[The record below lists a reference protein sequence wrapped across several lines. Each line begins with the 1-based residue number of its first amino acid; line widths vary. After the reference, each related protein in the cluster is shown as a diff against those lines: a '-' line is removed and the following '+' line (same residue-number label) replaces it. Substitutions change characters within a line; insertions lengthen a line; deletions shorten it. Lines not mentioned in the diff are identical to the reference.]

1 MSNFKNRASE
11 RTDVDWISIIRLGG
25 GTEIPCSIKDVSSSG
40 MKVALSAEVD
50 LPERFNIK
58 VVGRDL
64 VFNVRQAWRRGH
76 FIGLTIQKIGKI
88 PPPKQANNPEATSN
102 TPTSDYNR
110 IGARRNFRE
119 RD

>member
-1 MSNFKNRASE
+1 MSDFKNRASD
-11 RTDVDWISIIRLGG
+11 RTDVDWISIIRLGS
-25 GTEIPCSIKDVSSSG
+25 GTEIPCAIKDVSASG

-50 LPERFNIK
+50 LPETFNIK

-64 VFNVRQAWRRGH
+64 IFNVRQAWRRGH

-88 PPPKQANNPEATSN
+88 PPPKQTSALEAKSS
-102 TPTSDYNR
+102 TPAADYNR
-110 IGARRNFRE
+110 IGARRNFRD